1 VKLNLV
7 KEEIMGFVNLM
18 LIILILL
25 IVLTMLA
32 LVYLFTGNIQ
42 SRPSKSLSRNYN
54 LKEYEYQHRQVFTI
68 KPDEEENRSGKVIM
82 YLHGGSYVGE
92 LYREHWSFFRDLIK
106 DTGATIIVPDY
117 PLTPQYKYTDVF
129 GMVLP
134 LYREVTKK
142 VKKEN
147 FILMGDS
154 AGGGIALALA
164 QEAGRENL
172 NQPNKLIL
180 ISPWLDVTMKNPKIE
195 IVQKNDKM
203 LNKKVLTIAGVAYS
217 GGKDMD
223 KYLVSPINGPLDK
236 LEDVI
241 IYTGTYDI
249 LNPDVHIFEKLA
261 KEKNL
266 KLNVKETKGAAHIWI
281 IKRYT
286 DKKYNDDKAKNAYND
301 LVELINEEE
310 NYRDNE

>member
-1 VKLNLV
+1 
-7 KEEIMGFVNLM
+7 MGFVNLM
-18 LIILILL
+18 LIVLILL

-42 SRPSKSLSRNYN
+42 SRPPKSVSKNYN
-54 LKEYEYQHRQVFTI
+54 LKEYDYLHRQVFTI
-68 KPDEEENRSGKVIM
+68 EPDIEESSGKVIM

-92 LYREHWSFFRDLIK
+92 LYKEHWNFFRDLIK
-106 DTGATIIVPDY
+106 DTGATIVVPDY
-117 PLTPQYKYTDVF
+117 PLTPQYRYTDVF

-134 LYREVTKK
+134 LYREI
-142 VKKEN
+142 VKRVEKEN

-164 QEAGRENL
+164 EEAGKEGL
-172 NQPNKLIL
+172 NQPSKLIL
-180 ISPWLDVTMKNPKIE
+180 ISPWLDVTMKNPKIDT
-195 IVQKNDKM
+195 VQKHDKM
-203 LNKKVLTIAGVAYS
+203 LNKKVLTVAGVAYA

-236 LEDVI
+236 LENVI

-249 LNPDVHIFEKLA
+249 LNPDVHTFEKLA

-266 KLNVKETKGAAHIWI
+266 KLDIRETKGAAHIWL

-286 DKKYNDDKAKNAYND
+286 DKKYDDDKAKTAYNN
-301 LVELINEEE
+301 LVELIN
-310 NYRDNE
+310 D

>member
-1 VKLNLV
+1 
-7 KEEIMGFVNLM
+7 
-18 LIILILL
+18 
-25 IVLTMLA
+25 
-32 LVYLFTGNIQ
+32 
-42 SRPSKSLSRNYN
+42 
-54 LKEYEYQHRQVFTI
+54 
-68 KPDEEENRSGKVIM
+68 M
-82 YLHGGSYVGE
+82 YLV
-92 LYREHWSFFRDLIK
+92 
-106 DTGATIIVPDY
+106 
-117 PLTPQYKYTDVF
+117 
-129 GMVLP
+129 
-134 LYREVTKK
+134 EVTTK

-249 LNPDVHIFEKLA
+249 LNPDTHLLQEKA
-261 KEKNL
+261 K
-266 KLNVKETKGAAHIWI
+266 KEGIDIQIKEYEQAPHIWI
-281 IKRYT
+281 INNINKQ
-286 DKKYNDDKAKNAYND
+286 DELQLKAYQD
-301 LVELINEEE
+301 LVCDIQ
-310 NYRDNE
+310 

>member
-1 VKLNLV
+1 
-7 KEEIMGFVNLM
+7 MGFVNLM

-42 SRPSKSLSRNYN
+42 SRPPKSLSRNYN

-147 FILMGDS
+147 FIL
-154 AGGGIALALA
+154 
-164 QEAGRENL
+164 REI
-172 NQPNKLIL
+172 Q
-180 ISPWLDVTMKNPKIE
+180 
-195 IVQKNDKM
+195 Q
-203 LNKKVLTIAGVAYS
+203 
-217 GGKDMD
+217 
-223 KYLVSPINGPLDK
+223 
-236 LEDVI
+236 
-241 IYTGTYDI
+241 
-249 LNPDVHIFEKLA
+249 
-261 KEKNL
+261 
-266 KLNVKETKGAAHIWI
+266 
-281 IKRYT
+281 
-286 DKKYNDDKAKNAYND
+286 
-301 LVELINEEE
+301 VEE
-310 NYRDNE
+310 

>member
-1 VKLNLV
+1 
-7 KEEIMGFVNLM
+7 MGFVNLM

-42 SRPSKSLSRNYN
+42 SRPPKSLSRNYN

-249 LNPDVHIFEKLA
+249 LNPDVHILEKLA

>member
-1 VKLNLV
+1 
-7 KEEIMGFVNLM
+7 MGFVNLM
-18 LIILILL
+18 LIVLILL

-42 SRPSKSLSRNYN
+42 SKPPKSLSKNYN
-54 LKEYEYQHRQVFTI
+54 LKEYDYQHRQVFTI
-68 KPDEEENRSGKVIM
+68 EPDEEESSGKVIM

-92 LYREHWSFFRDLIK
+92 LYREHWNFFRDLIK
-106 DTGATIIVPDY
+106 DTGATIVVPDY

-134 LYREVTKK
+134 LYREM
-142 VKKEN
+142 VKRVEKEN

-164 QEAGRENL
+164 EEAGKEDL
-172 NQPNKLIL
+172 NQPSKLIL
-180 ISPWLDVTMKNPKIE
+180 ISPWLDVTMKNPKIDT
-195 IVQKNDKM
+195 VQKHDKM
-203 LNKKVLTIAGVAYS
+203 LNKKVLTIAGVAYA
-217 GGKDMD
+217 GGKNMD
-223 KYLVSPINGPLDK
+223 KYLVSPINGPLNK
-236 LEDVI
+236 LENVI

-249 LNPDVHIFEKLA
+249 LNPDVHTFEKLA

-266 KLNVKETKGAAHIWI
+266 NLDIRETKGAAHIWL

-286 DKKYNDDKAKNAYND
+286 DKKYDDDKAKAAYNN
-301 LVELINEEE
+301 LVQLINE
-310 NYRDNE
+310 

>member
-1 VKLNLV
+1 
-7 KEEIMGFVNLM
+7 MGFVNLM
-18 LIILILL
+18 LIVLILL

-42 SRPSKSLSRNYN
+42 SKPPKSLSKNYN
-54 LKEYEYQHRQVFTI
+54 LKEYDYQHRQVFTI
-68 KPDEEENRSGKVIM
+68 EPDEEESSGKVIM

-92 LYREHWSFFRDLIK
+92 LYREHWNFFRDLIK
-106 DTGATIIVPDY
+106 DTGATIVVPDY

-134 LYREVTKK
+134 LYREM
-142 VKKEN
+142 VKRVEKEN

-164 QEAGRENL
+164 EEAGKEDL
-172 NQPNKLIL
+172 NQPSKLIL
-180 ISPWLDVTMKNPKIE
+180 ISPWLDVAMKTPKIDT
-195 IVQKNDKM
+195 VQKHDKM
-203 LNKKVLTIAGVAYS
+203 LNKKVLTIAGVAYA
-217 GGKDMD
+217 GGKNMD
-223 KYLVSPINGPLDK
+223 KYLVSPINGPLNK
-236 LEDVI
+236 LENVI

-249 LNPDVHIFEKLA
+249 LNPDVHTFEKLA

-266 KLNVKETKGAAHIWI
+266 NLDIRETKGAAHIWL

-286 DKKYNDDKAKNAYND
+286 DKKYDDDKAKAAYNN
-301 LVELINEEE
+301 LVQLINE
-310 NYRDNE
+310 

>member
-1 VKLNLV
+1 
-7 KEEIMGFVNLM
+7 MGFVNLM
-18 LIILILL
+18 LIVLILL

-42 SRPSKSLSRNYN
+42 SRPPKSLSKNYN
-54 LKEYEYQHRQVFTI
+54 LKEYNYQHRQVFTI
-68 KPDEEENRSGKVIM
+68 EPDEEESSGKVIM

-92 LYREHWSFFRDLIK
+92 LYREHWNFFRDLIK
-106 DTGATIIVPDY
+106 DTGATIVVPDY

-134 LYREVTKK
+134 LYREM
-142 VKKEN
+142 VKRVEKEN

-164 QEAGRENL
+164 EEAGKEDL
-172 NQPNKLIL
+172 NQPSKLIL
-180 ISPWLDVTMKNPKIE
+180 ISPWLDVTMKNPKIDT
-195 IVQKNDKM
+195 VQKHDKM
-203 LNKKVLTIAGVAYS
+203 LNKKVLTIAGVAYA

-236 LEDVI
+236 LENVI

-249 LNPDVHIFEKLA
+249 LNPDVHTFERLA

-266 KLNVKETKGAAHIWI
+266 NLDIRETKGAAHIWL

-286 DKKYNDDKAKNAYND
+286 DKKYDDDKAKAAYNN
-301 LVELINEEE
+301 LVELINE
-310 NYRDNE
+310 

>member
-1 VKLNLV
+1 
-7 KEEIMGFVNLM
+7 MGFVNLM
-18 LIILILL
+18 LIVLILL

-42 SRPSKSLSRNYN
+42 SRPPKSVSKSYN
-54 LKEYEYQHRQVFTI
+54 LKEYDYLHRQVFTI
-68 KPDEEENRSGKVIM
+68 KPDVEESSGKVIM

-92 LYREHWSFFRDLIK
+92 LYKEHWNFFRDLIK
-106 DTGATIIVPDY
+106 DTGATIVVPDY
-117 PLTPQYKYTDVF
+117 PLTPQYRYTDVF

-134 LYREVTKK
+134 LYREI
-142 VKKEN
+142 VKRVEKEN

-164 QEAGRENL
+164 EEVGKEGL
-172 NQPNKLIL
+172 NQPSKLIL
-180 ISPWLDVTMKNPKIE
+180 ISPWLDVTMKNKKIDT
-195 IVQKNDKM
+195 VQKHDKM
-203 LNKKVLTIAGVAYS
+203 LNKKVLTVAGVAYA

-236 LEDVI
+236 LENVI

-249 LNPDVHIFEKLA
+249 LNPDVHTFEKLA

-266 KLNVKETKGAAHIWI
+266 KLDIRETKGAAHIWL

-286 DKKYNDDKAKNAYND
+286 DKKYDDDKAKDAYNN
-301 LVELINEEE
+301 LVKLIN
-310 NYRDNE
+310 D

>member
-1 VKLNLV
+1 
-7 KEEIMGFVNLM
+7 M
-18 LIILILL
+18 LFPP
-25 IVLTMLA
+25 
-32 LVYLFTGNIQ
+32 YL
-42 SRPSKSLSRNYN
+42 
-54 LKEYEYQHRQVFTI
+54 
-68 KPDEEENRSGKVIM
+68 
-82 YLHGGSYVGE
+82 
-92 LYREHWSFFRDLIK
+92 
-106 DTGATIIVPDY
+106 
-117 PLTPQYKYTDVF
+117 
-129 GMVLP
+129 
-134 LYREVTKK
+134 
-142 VKKEN
+142 
-147 FILMGDS
+147 GDS

>member
-1 VKLNLV
+1 
-7 KEEIMGFVNLM
+7 MGFVNLM
-18 LIILILL
+18 LIVLILL

-42 SRPSKSLSRNYN
+42 SRPPKSVSKNYN
-54 LKEYEYQHRQVFTI
+54 LKEYDYLHRQVFTI
-68 KPDEEENRSGKVIM
+68 EPDIEESSGKVIM

-92 LYREHWSFFRDLIK
+92 LYKEHWNFFRDLIK
-106 DTGATIIVPDY
+106 DTGATIVVPDY
-117 PLTPQYKYTDVF
+117 PLTPQYRYTDVF

-134 LYREVTKK
+134 LYREI
-142 VKKEN
+142 VKRVEKEN

-164 QEAGRENL
+164 EEVGKEGL
-172 NQPNKLIL
+172 NQPSKLIL
-180 ISPWLDVTMKNPKIE
+180 ISPWLDVTMKNKKIDT
-195 IVQKNDKM
+195 VQKHDKM
-203 LNKKVLTIAGVAYS
+203 LNKKVLTVAGVAYA

-236 LEDVI
+236 LENVI

-266 KLNVKETKGAAHIWI
+266 KLDIRETKGAAHIWL

-286 DKKYNDDKAKNAYND
+286 DKKYDDDKAKTAYNN
-301 LVELINEEE
+301 LVELIN
-310 NYRDNE
+310 D

>member
-1 VKLNLV
+1 
-7 KEEIMGFVNLM
+7 MGFVNLM
-18 LIILILL
+18 LIVLILL

-42 SRPSKSLSRNYN
+42 SKPPKSLSKNYN
-54 LKEYEYQHRQVFTI
+54 LKEYDYQHRQVFTI
-68 KPDEEENRSGKVIM
+68 EPDEEESSGKVIM

-92 LYREHWSFFRDLIK
+92 LYREHWNFFRDLIK
-106 DTGATIIVPDY
+106 DTGATIVVPDY

-134 LYREVTKK
+134 LYREM
-142 VKKEN
+142 VKRVEKEN

-164 QEAGRENL
+164 EEAGKEDL
-172 NQPNKLIL
+172 NQPSKLIL
-180 ISPWLDVTMKNPKIE
+180 ISPWLDVTMKNPKIDT
-195 IVQKNDKM
+195 VQKHDKM
-203 LNKKVLTIAGVAYS
+203 LNKKVLTIAGVAYA
-217 GGKDMD
+217 GGKNMD
-223 KYLVSPINGPLDK
+223 KYLVSPINGPLNK
-236 LEDVI
+236 LENVI

-249 LNPDVHIFEKLA
+249 LNPDVHTFEKLA

-266 KLNVKETKGAAHIWI
+266 NLDIRETKGAAHIWL

-286 DKKYNDDKAKNAYND
+286 DKKYDDDKAKSAYNN
-301 LVELINEEE
+301 LVQLINE
-310 NYRDNE
+310 

>member
-1 VKLNLV
+1 
-7 KEEIMGFVNLM
+7 MGFVNLM
-18 LIILILL
+18 LIVLILL

-42 SRPSKSLSRNYN
+42 SKPPKSLSKNYN
-54 LKEYEYQHRQVFTI
+54 LKEYDYQHRQVFTI
-68 KPDEEENRSGKVIM
+68 EPDEQESSGKVIM

-92 LYREHWSFFRDLIK
+92 LYREHWNFFRDLIK
-106 DTGATIIVPDY
+106 DTGATIVVPDY

-134 LYREVTKK
+134 LYREM
-142 VKKEN
+142 VKRVEKEN

-164 QEAGRENL
+164 EEAGKEDL
-172 NQPNKLIL
+172 NQPSKLIL
-180 ISPWLDVTMKNPKIE
+180 ISPWLDVTMKNPKIDT
-195 IVQKNDKM
+195 VQKHDKM
-203 LNKKVLTIAGVAYS
+203 LNKKVLTIAGVAYA
-217 GGKDMD
+217 GGKNMD
-223 KYLVSPINGPLDK
+223 KYLVSPINGPLNK
-236 LEDVI
+236 LENVI

-249 LNPDVHIFEKLA
+249 LNPDVHTFEKLA

-266 KLNVKETKGAAHIWI
+266 NLDIRETKGAAHIWL

-286 DKKYNDDKAKNAYND
+286 DKKYDDDKAKAAYNN
-301 LVELINEEE
+301 LVQLINE
-310 NYRDNE
+310 

>member
-1 VKLNLV
+1 
-7 KEEIMGFVNLM
+7 MGSVNLM
-18 LIILILL
+18 LIVLILL

-42 SRPSKSLSRNYN
+42 SKPPKSLSKNYN
-54 LKEYEYQHRQVFTI
+54 LKEYDYQHRQVFTI
-68 KPDEEENRSGKVIM
+68 EPDEEESSGKVIM

-92 LYREHWSFFRDLIK
+92 LYREHWNFFRDLIK
-106 DTGATIIVPDY
+106 DTGATIVVPDY

-134 LYREVTKK
+134 LYREM
-142 VKKEN
+142 VKRVEKEN

-164 QEAGRENL
+164 EEAGKEDL
-172 NQPNKLIL
+172 NQPSKLIL
-180 ISPWLDVTMKNPKIE
+180 ISPWLDVTMKNPKIDT
-195 IVQKNDKM
+195 VQKHDKM
-203 LNKKVLTIAGVAYS
+203 LNKKVLTIAGVAYA
-217 GGKDMD
+217 GGKNMD
-223 KYLVSPINGPLDK
+223 KYLVSPINGPLNK
-236 LEDVI
+236 LENVI

-249 LNPDVHIFEKLA
+249 LNPDVHTFEKLA

-266 KLNVKETKGAAHIWI
+266 NLDIRETKGAAHIWL

-286 DKKYNDDKAKNAYND
+286 DKKYDDDKAKAAYNN
-301 LVELINEEE
+301 LVQLINE
-310 NYRDNE
+310 

>member
-1 VKLNLV
+1 
-7 KEEIMGFVNLM
+7 MGFVNLM

-32 LVYLFTGNIQ
+32 LVYLFTGNIK
-42 SRPSKSLSRNYN
+42 SRPPKSLSRNYN
-54 LKEYEYQHRQVFTI
+54 LKEYEYQHRMVFTI
-68 KPDEEENRSGKVIM
+68 QPDEELSSGKVIM

-106 DTGATIIVPDY
+106 DTGATIVVPDY

-134 LYREVTKK
+134 LYREIVKK
-142 VKKEN
+142 VEKEN
-147 FILMGDS
+147 IILMGDS

-164 QEAGRENL
+164 EEAGREEL
-172 NQPNKLIL
+172 PQPSKLIL
-180 ISPWLDVTMKNPKIE
+180 ISPWLDVTMKNQKIDT
-195 IVQKNDKM
+195 VQKHDKM
-203 LNKKVLTIAGVAYS
+203 LNKKVLTIAGVAYA

-236 LEDVI
+236 LENVI

-249 LNPDVHIFEKLA
+249 LNPDVHILEKLA
-261 KEKNL
+261 KDKKL
-266 KLNVKETKGAAHIWI
+266 KLDIRETKSAAHIWL

-286 DKKYNDDKAKNAYND
+286 DKKYDDDKAKFAYND
-301 LVELINEEE
+301 LVELINEK
-310 NYRDNE
+310 

>member
-1 VKLNLV
+1 
-7 KEEIMGFVNLM
+7 MGFVNLM
-18 LIILILL
+18 LIVLILL

-42 SRPSKSLSRNYN
+42 SRPPKSVSKSYN
-54 LKEYEYQHRQVFTI
+54 LKEYDYLHRQVFTI
-68 KPDEEENRSGKVIM
+68 EPDIEESSGKVIM

-92 LYREHWSFFRDLIK
+92 LYKEHWNFFRDLIK
-106 DTGATIIVPDY
+106 DTRATIVVPDY
-117 PLTPQYKYTDVF
+117 PLTPQYRYTDVF

-134 LYREVTKK
+134 LYREI
-142 VKKEN
+142 VKRVEKEN

-164 QEAGRENL
+164 EEAGKEGL
-172 NQPNKLIL
+172 NQPSKLIL
-180 ISPWLDVTMKNPKIE
+180 ISPWLDVTMKNPKIDT
-195 IVQKNDKM
+195 VQKHDKM
-203 LNKKVLTIAGVAYS
+203 LNKKVLTVAGVAYA

-236 LEDVI
+236 LENVI

-249 LNPDVHIFEKLA
+249 LNPDVHTFEKLA

-266 KLNVKETKGAAHIWI
+266 KLDIRETKGAAHIWL

-286 DKKYNDDKAKNAYND
+286 DKKYDDDKAKDAYNN
-301 LVELINEEE
+301 LVKLIN
-310 NYRDNE
+310 D